1 MYFHKSKFFLHRI
14 SEKMSQFMK
23 TQKVVINEE
32 DIFEKKDILKN
43 QKKKY
48 EEKMLKL
55 INYIKHIKKNE
66 DFFNDQID
74 KEIMISK

>member
-1 MYFHKSKFFLHRI
+1 MHKFLK
-14 SEKMSQFMK
+14 EKR
-23 TQKVVINEE
+23 VEIN
-32 DIFEKKDILKN
+32 DDDLFEKKEVLRT